1 LGAPD
6 VGMATGTGT
15 DMNTMAVPDPIPA
28 LDMISALDTIPHRD
42 ATSTPDMGPALV
54 LTLNTIL
61 ALGLVLTRDMI
72 PTPDTTSA
80 PDMGPAL
87 ALNLDMTP
95 IPALARA
102 AAPDRD
108 PGERGGGAAEAGDWL
123 TFARAA
129 RWAPLGWKNLGCSD
143 SEHIFPDLFRLVT
156 MGAA

>member
-1 LGAPD
+1 MGAPD

-42 ATSTPDMGPALV
+42 ATST
-54 LTLNTIL
+54 
-61 ALGLVLTRDMI
+61 
-72 PTPDTTSA
+72 

-129 RWAPLGWKNLGCSD
+129 RWALLGWKNLGCSD

>member
-1 LGAPD
+1 MGAPD

-87 ALNLDMTP
+87 A
-95 IPALARA
+95 RA